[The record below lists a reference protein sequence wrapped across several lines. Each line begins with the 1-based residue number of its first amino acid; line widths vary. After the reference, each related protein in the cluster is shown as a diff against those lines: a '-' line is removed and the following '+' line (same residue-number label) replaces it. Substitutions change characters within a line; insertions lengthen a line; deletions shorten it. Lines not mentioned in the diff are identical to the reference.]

1 MVKRLQRCVLPAA
14 ILICLMLGFPAQAAH
29 ELKATD
35 ENINAL
41 SNSPSSA
48 WKSNLLTWEYAQK
61 LKLGYQL
68 IKVPM
73 GTFNAAKVGSG
84 QCVDFVRAVS
94 GSDGMAYTATNHWIQ
109 GRPAS
114 AVTRGTAIATFNSA
128 NKHYSGHTTIKDS
141 SASVYDQNYV
151 SSGLVGKHSMSM
163 SGYYAVEVPDTYIA
177 AQFAYTGWKTG
188 LMEPKIVTD
197 GYKNQLETFRLHS
210 DHYTI
215 KYQAHVAN
223 IGWMS
228 EVGEDQNA
236 GTVGQGK
243 AIEAFKI
250 NLIGAPVGT
259 NVYYRAYYNGNWG
272 PWVSNGVQA
281 GTTGAGIP
289 LKGMQVY
296 IGQGSPSGV
305 YN

>member
-1 MVKRLQRCVLPAA
+1 M
-14 ILICLMLGFPAQAAH
+14 IFCLLLAPAQAAH
-29 ELKATD
+29 ELKATT

-41 SNSPSSA
+41 SNTPSSA
-48 WKSNLLTWEYAQK
+48 WKNNLLTWEYAQK
-61 LKLGYQL
+61 LNLGYQL

-84 QCVDFVRAVS
+84 ECVDFVRAIS
-94 GSDGMAYTATNHWIQ
+94 GSDGMTYTATNHWIR
-109 GRPAS
+109 GRTAS

-128 NKHYSGHTTIKDS
+128 NKHYSGHTAIKDS

-151 SSGLVGKHSMSM
+151 RSGLVGKHSMSM
-163 SGYYAVEVPDTYIA
+163 SSYYAVEVPDTYIA

-210 DHYTI
+210 DVYNI
-215 KYQAHVAN
+215 RYEAHVAYK
-223 IGWMS
+223 GWMG
-228 EVGEDQNA
+228 EVGEDQDA
-236 GTVGQGK
+236 GTVKESK
-243 AIEAFKI
+243 AIEAFRI
-250 NLIGAPVGT
+250 RLVGAPTGT
-259 NVYYRAYYNGNWG
+259 NVYYRAYYNGAWG
-272 PWVSNGVQA
+272 PWVSNWAQA